1 MELGLLQVVVV
12 VALPVGGGCVLPHSK
27 NLASPEMTAVE
38 ERKDL
43 LGLGD
48 IQRTLRGWQCT
59 AGRLGRH
66 GEIYGQDSGGG
77 SVVLLLMTG
86 SFSIF

>member
-1 MELGLLQVVVV
+1 VELGLLQVVVV

-43 LGLGD
+43 LGLPTFREPCG
-48 IQRTLRGWQCT
+48 
-59 AGRLGRH
+59 A
-66 GEIYGQDSGGG
+66 G
-77 SVVLLLMTG
+77 SVRREAWGGTVRNTVRTWEAATCS
-86 SFSIF
+86 SFV

>member
-1 MELGLLQVVVV
+1 
-12 VALPVGGGCVLPHSK
+12 
-27 NLASPEMTAVE
+27 
-38 ERKDL
+38 
-43 LGLGD
+43 
-48 IQRTLRGWQCT
+48 LRGWQCT